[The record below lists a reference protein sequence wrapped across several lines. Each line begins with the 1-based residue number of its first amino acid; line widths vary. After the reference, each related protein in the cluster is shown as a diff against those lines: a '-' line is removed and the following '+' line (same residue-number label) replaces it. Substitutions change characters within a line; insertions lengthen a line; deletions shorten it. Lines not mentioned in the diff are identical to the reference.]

1 MGDEATET
9 TRAPRPRLS
18 PEHHA
23 VAVRVLLTSGIVA
36 AVTLLILLL
45 WYAVQ
50 VLLLMFVGILLA
62 IIIRA
67 AAEPFM
73 RYLRLPDVAAVLLV
87 MVIAA
92 GLLGLIG
99 WWSAPVV
106 AEQSRAMAERI
117 PSAINSLATR
127 LQATAIGDWLMEEEV
142 DAESLREP
150 AAAVLTRMSGM
161 LYTAAEVMAGVI
173 IILFV
178 AIYAAAT
185 PTIYATGLLRLSPK
199 SYRPRLRDVMA
210 GIGYTLRWWLL
221 GQLVSMTIVGI
232 MTGLGLWLLGVPL
245 PVPLAM
251 LAFALEFVPNFG
263 PIAAAV
269 PAILLALAGEDP
281 SKTVYVV
288 LLYIGVQQSEGLLL
302 TPLIQR
308 RAVRLPPVL
317 TIMGQLLM
325 GLLAGPIGLVLA
337 TPLTATAMVLTR
349 MLYIEDLLG
358 DDVATPDKEATAKDR
373 PSLPDDDDDEQEPA
387 GA

>member
-1 MGDEATET
+1 MGDEATEP
-9 TRAPRPRLS
+9 TRAPRPHLS

-23 VAVRVLLTSGIVA
+23 FAVRVLLTSGIVA
-36 AVTLLILLL
+36 AVILLILLL

-67 AAEPFM
+67 AAEPLT

-87 MVIAA
+87 LAIAIS
-92 GLLGLIG
+92 LLGLIG

-106 AEQSRAMAERI
+106 AEQSRAMAERM
-117 PSAINSLATR
+117 PSAINNLAR
-127 LQATAIGDWLMEEEV
+127 RVEATTLGDWLMEEEV

-150 AAAVLTRMSGM
+150 AAAVLSRMSSM
-161 LYTAAEVMAGVI
+161 LYTAAEVVTGAVI
-173 IILFV
+173 VVVV

-185 PTIYATGLLRLSPK
+185 PTIYSTGAIRLAPK
-199 SYRPRLRDVMA
+199 SYRPRLQDVMA
-210 GIGYTLRWWLL
+210 GVGYTLRWWLL

-245 PVPLAM
+245 PVPLAL
-251 LAFALEFVPNFG
+251 LAFMLEFVPNFG

-269 PAILLALAGEDP
+269 PAVLLALAGDDP
-281 SKTVYVV
+281 NKAIYVA
-288 LLYIGVQQSEGLLL
+288 LLYLGVQQSEGLLL

-325 GLLAGPIGLVLA
+325 GLLAGPLGLVLA

-349 MLYIEDLLG
+349 MLYIEDMLG
-358 DDVATPDKEATAKDR
+358 DDVATPDKAASEQDR
-373 PSLPDDDDDEQEPA
+373 PQLPDEQPP
-387 GA
+387 